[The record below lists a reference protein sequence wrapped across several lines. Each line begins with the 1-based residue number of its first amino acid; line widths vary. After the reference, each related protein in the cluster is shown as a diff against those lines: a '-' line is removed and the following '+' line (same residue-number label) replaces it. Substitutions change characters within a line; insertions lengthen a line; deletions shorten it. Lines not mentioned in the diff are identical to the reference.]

1 MSWSRIIS
9 VVASIASVISSVS
22 GNAADSARKP
32 NVLVIV
38 ADDLGYADLSL
49 HGNKEVSTPNIDSL
63 AKDGVRCTSGYV
75 SCPYCSP
82 TRAGLLTGRYQQ
94 RFGHE
99 FNPALLKNKGSG
111 QGLPTDQPTIA
122 DRLRTAGYATALVG
136 KWHQGEEPQFHPQAR
151 GFGEFFGFLTGA
163 HSFLETDDPNFGP
176 IQRGRERVELDG
188 YLTDV
193 LAREA
198 VGFIDRQ
205 REQPFFL
212 YLAFNA
218 VHTPMQAPAD
228 AEKPFA
234 HIADPTRRTYL
245 AMLAKLD
252 TAVGTVLAKL
262 RDLKLE
268 EDTLVFFISDN
279 GGPTVKFSPNGSRN
293 APLRGSKGDTWEGGI
308 RVPFLIRWPGH
319 VPAGKVY
326 DHPVISLDVTATAL
340 AVANVDGSLRDP
352 NVRSRSDRTS
362 LPLDG
367 VNLVPHLAGQKP
379 TAPHDAL
386 YWRFG
391 SQMAIRRGDWK
402 LVRASLGDKEYVDV
416 PNQPLLFN
424 LAEDIGEQRDLA
436 AQFPDKV
443 RELQTAWDRWN
454 AELASP
460 RWPATLKGKPLVL
473 EP

>member
-1 MSWSRIIS
+1 MPTSLRRPHLFVIAT
-9 VVASIASVISSVS
+9 VAFLALMTRDARAASP
-22 GNAADSARKP
+22 RKP
-32 NVLVIV
+32 NVIV
-38 ADDLGYADLSL
+38 LLADDLGYADLSL
-49 HGNKEVSTPNIDSL
+49 HGNKEVATSNIDSL

-111 QGLPTDQPTIA
+111 QGLPTDELTIA

-198 VGFIDRQ
+198 VGFIERH
-205 REQPFFL
+205 RERPFFL

-218 VHTPMQAPAD
+218 VHTPMHAPAD

-234 HIADPTRRTYL
+234 NIADPTRRTYL

-252 TAVGTVLAKL
+252 TAVGTVLTKV
-262 RDLKLE
+262 RELKLE
-268 EDTLVFFISDN
+268 EDTLVFFFSDN
-279 GGPTVKFSPNGSRN
+279 GGPTVKFSANGSRN
-293 APLRGSKGDTWEGGI
+293 TPLRGSKGDTWEGGI
-308 RVPFLIRWPGH
+308 RVPFLVRWPGH
-319 VPAGKVY
+319 LPAGKVY
-326 DHPVISLDVTATAL
+326 DHPVISLDVTATTL
-340 AVANVDGSLRDP
+340 AVAGVAPDTNAK
-352 NVRSRSDRTS
+352 
-362 LPLDG
+362 LDG
-367 VNLVPHLAGQKP
+367 VNLVPHLAGQAKA
-379 TAPHDAL
+379 APHDAL
-386 YWRFG
+386 FWRFG

-416 PNQPLLFN
+416 PKQALLFN
-424 LAEDIGEQRDLA
+424 VTEDIGEQRDLA
-436 AQFPDKV
+436 TQHPDKV
-443 RELQTAWDRWN
+443 RELQTAWNRWN

-460 RWPATLKGKPLVL
+460 RWPATLKGKPIVL